1 MEDPTAQGGTPLGS
15 SLTDLHMRINLVFQ
29 LQQNCMRPRST
40 ELGLGP
46 GQPRILS
53 YVTAHPGCTQREIAN
68 YFEIDP
74 SAVSRM
80 LEALARGGFITFTR
94 GEDRR
99 CKVAELTDKGRE
111 TIAAWDRECQAI
123 DEVMYAGLEPSE
135 RKVVD
140 TVLDHLHRAL
150 SEEAARRNDRGEVMA
165 IEVGARAWE
174 EAETRA

>member
-1 MEDPTAQGGTPLGS
+1 MEEEKPRRRDVLGS

-29 LQQNCMRPRST
+29 LQQNCMRSRST
-40 ELGLGP
+40 ALGLGP

-80 LEALARGGFITFTR
+80 LEALARGGFIAFTR

-99 CKVAELTDKGRE
+99 CKVAELTDLGRA
-111 TIAAWDRECQAI
+111 TIAAWDKECEQI
-123 DEVMYAGLEPSE
+123 DEVMYAGLEPDE

-150 SEEAARRNDRGEVMA
+150 SEEAARRSERGAAMA
-165 IEVGARAWE
+165 VEVGAQPVE
-174 EAETRA
+174 EAPAHE